1 MLLEFTVYFAR
12 SLGDAEEKAKKI
24 IRDYLGKHNGCE
36 YTLNVL
42 NVSGHAT
49 DLDYDTYV
57 FNVEFQADINLK
69 PLSVVS
75 IKMGDAVECANRPY
89 VVDALRL
96 VG

>member
-57 FNVEFQADINLK
+57 FNVAFHADINLK
-69 PLSVVS
+69 PLSVV
-75 IKMGDAVECANRPY
+75 IADKFVGEREYRA
-89 VVDALRL
+89 DALRL

>member
-24 IRDYLGKHNGCE
+24 IRDFLGKHNGCE

-57 FNVEFQADINLK
+57 FNVAFHADINLK
-69 PLSVVS
+69 PLSVV
-75 IKMGDAVECANRPY
+75 IADKFVGERECRA
-89 VVDALRL
+89 DALRL

>member
-1 MLLEFTVYFAR
+1 MLLGFTVYFAR

-24 IRDYLGKHNGCE
+24 IRDFLGKHNGCE

-49 DLDYDTYV
+49 NLDYDTYV
-57 FNVEFQADINLK
+57 FNVAFHADINLK

-75 IKMGDAVECANRPY
+75 IKMGDA
-89 VVDALRL
+89 DALRL